1 MAQPRQLPSGSW
13 EITLRHPALPQGRKS
28 FTFPTRE
35 EAEGYAAQ
43 WQLMKAAGRQP
54 PAEYLVPAVT
64 RSVPLTRVL
73 LDWENSG
80 EPAPSAKP
88 ALNKLREEV
97 GAVLLHDA
105 DYHWLEGYVRRLKV
119 TNNLTP
125 STIRQRVQALSR
137 AINYHLR
144 KHPKS
149 GAQNPCLLLPKG
161 YSAYSTVDREV
172 VKAAGKQ
179 VRDNVIRDRR
189 LKPGEQERIERVL
202 SGWCRPDRERAL
214 ELRGGD
220 ALLTLFRVI
229 LGTGLRLL
237 EAYRLRVDQVDLQA
251 RVIRAQKSKLWRG
264 KVAFREVPIRPE
276 VAQALKDYLA
286 SRDLAPGAY
295 LFPFLDEDGGLD
307 QKTCSQRLSFRF
319 RIAFEYAGCA
329 GLREHDLRH
338 EATCR
343 WFELRDAAGG
353 WLYRREEVCA
363 IMGWAPGS
371 PMAERY
377 ASFRAEDLA
386 RRLYQQAA

>member
-1 MAQPRQLPSGSW
+1 MAQPRQLRSGSW
-13 EITLRHPALPQGRKS
+13 EITLRHPALPGGRKS

-43 WQLMKAAGRQP
+43 WQLMKASGREP
-54 PAEYLVPAVT
+54 PKEYLQPVSQ
-64 RSVPLTRVL
+64 RSIPLARVL
-73 LDWENSG
+73 LAWENSG
-80 EPAPSAKP
+80 EPAPTATAS
-88 ALNKLREEV
+88 LNRLRDEV
-97 GAVLLHDA
+97 GKVLLHDA
-105 DYHWLEGYVRRLKV
+105 DYHWLEGYLRWLKV
-119 TNNLTP
+119 TANLTP
-125 STIRQRVQALSR
+125 STIRQRIQVLSR
-137 AINYHLR
+137 AISYHLR
-144 KHPKS
+144 KHPNS

-161 YSAYSTVDREV
+161 YSAYSNIDREAV
-172 VKAAGKQ
+172 RQAGKQ
-179 VRDNVIRDRR
+179 ARENVIRDRR

-220 ALLTLFRVI
+220 ALLTLFRLI

-237 EAYRLRVDQVDLQA
+237 EAYRLRVGDVDLQA

-264 KVAFREVPIRPE
+264 KVAFREVPMRPE
-276 VAQALKDYLA
+276 VVEALRHYLA

-307 QKTCSQRLSFRF
+307 QRTCSQRLSFRF
-319 RIAFEYAGCA
+319 KIAFEYAGCE

-386 RRLYQQAA
+386 RRMYA